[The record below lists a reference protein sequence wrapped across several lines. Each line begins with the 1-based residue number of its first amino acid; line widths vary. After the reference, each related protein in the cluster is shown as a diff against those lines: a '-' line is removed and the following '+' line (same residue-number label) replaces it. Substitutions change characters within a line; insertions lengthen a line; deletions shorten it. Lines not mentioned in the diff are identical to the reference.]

1 MSRYQA
7 IYDRHGLLAEYE
19 DGMLIFHR
27 DGGILK
33 ENVSGPQ
40 VIKDIEPYQNMIDGK
55 TITSRRQ
62 HRDLLRAH
70 NCVEIGNDTSHLKA
84 RTQQIAPN
92 RRESLHRMLGDVSE
106 KQLQGMIRTEIS
118 RRRH

>member
-1 MSRYQA
+1 MGRYRA
-7 IYDRHGLLAEYE
+7 LWDKSGLLAEF
-19 DGMLIFHR
+19 DGDVLLFHR
-27 DGGILK
+27 DGGNLK
-33 ENVSGPQ
+33 ENISGPQ

-70 NCVEIGNDTSHLKA
+70 NCVEVGNDTSHLTPRAQKIDA
-84 RTQQIAPN
+84 N

-106 KQLQGMIRTEIS
+106 KQLQGMVRNEIS